1 MTTTS
6 TTATQCCVESLSL
19 CSKTKGNEMNK
30 DWKGSN
36 KNFHYTQI
44 KSSAPL
50 KVSENL
56 QQAMQ
61 GRT

>member
-1 MTTTS
+1 MTTS
-6 TTATQCCVESLSL
+6 IITATQRCMESLSL

-36 KNFHYTQI
+36 ENFHYTQI

-50 KVSENL
+50 RVLENL
-56 QQAMQ
+56 Q
-61 GRT
+61 